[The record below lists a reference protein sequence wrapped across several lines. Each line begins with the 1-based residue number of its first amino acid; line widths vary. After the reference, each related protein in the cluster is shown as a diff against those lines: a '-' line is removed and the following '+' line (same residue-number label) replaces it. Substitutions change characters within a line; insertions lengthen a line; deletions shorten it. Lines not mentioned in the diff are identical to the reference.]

1 MDENSLELLP
11 KYIKEARELSILGGY
26 NKSLE
31 KYKLIFQIIE
41 ERMKEINNDDYLLK
55 KWKETKDKLKY
66 ECTLIIHIYQN
77 CKIFQKDE
85 IESEIKK
92 AEEEKYNNNILSRE
106 NKKIKKI
113 ENNSKRWEHFGGK
126 PPFSY
131 LKDKK
136 EEEDNIEISITQKM
150 RYNNNNYNQNYVV
163 SKNIN
168 NTQNA
173 NYYNNNNNY
182 KYNLNNKNNIYTE
195 NNNYNNVNYLN
206 GFYDDPDVW
215 TSPEEDPRFPYQK
228 TKSKNYSNNK
238 KPSIIHK
245 NTLDLGVVN
254 EKNLEKRRQNYERPW
269 AVPLP
274 PKPKDKEKNFK
285 SAKNIPR
292 KKNGKNYNNNNNK
305 DDKKLPKGPPKS
317 PFLLN
322 RYPEDEGFGPDTDLI
337 EMVERE
343 VVDLNPN
350 VSFDDIAE
358 LETAKRALTEAV
370 VLPLLMPD
378 FFVGLRRPWKGVL
391 LYGPP
396 GTGKTLLAKALAT
409 QGKTTFFNVSPT
421 TFASKW
427 KGESEKLVRIL
438 FEMARFYAPSTIFID
453 EVDSVGTKRTD
464 GENEASKKVLAEML
478 VQMDGISE
486 LNSGQNNNKVN
497 NGNEETKQKFVMV
510 LGATNMPWDL
520 DDALRRRFEKRI
532 YIPLPNKEG
541 REQMFRI
548 NFKGIK
554 LSNDVNIDTLVKKT
568 EGYSGHDI
576 SSVCREASL
585 MNMRRKLMNESGT
598 MDLIEMA
605 NKENFLNDLEAPVSQ
620 SDILSAIKNIS
631 KSVSNNDVKK
641 FEEWTYMF
649 SSK

>member
-1 MDENSLELLP
+1 MKENSVELLP
-11 KYIKEARELSILGGY
+11 KYIKDARELSVLGGY
-26 NKSLE
+26 RKSLE
-31 KYKLIFQIIE
+31 IYKKIFHIIE
-41 ERMKEINNDDYLLK
+41 ERMQEVKDDINLLE
-55 KWKETKDKLKY
+55 KWQEAKDKLKN
-66 ECTLIIHIYQN
+66 ECTLIFRIYQN
-77 CKIFQKDE
+77 CKIFQMDE
-85 IESEIKK
+85 VENNIKQ
-92 AEEEKYNNNILSRE
+92 AEEEKYNNNILLRDS
-106 NKKIKKI
+106 KKVKKK
-113 ENNSKRWEHFGGK
+113 ENSKRWEHFGGK

-136 EEEDNIEISITQKM
+136 AEEDDIELSIKQKFNYKSDDLAKNYVVNKYSYNSN
-150 RYNNNNYNQNYVV
+150 YNNNY
-163 SKNIN
+163 IN
-168 NTQNA
+168 
-173 NYYNNNNNY
+173 
-182 KYNLNNKNNIYTE
+182 TE
-195 NNNYNNVNYLN
+195 NTNYNNVNYLN

-228 TKSKNYSNNK
+228 SKSNHLINTKKR
-238 KPSIIHK
+238 PLTHK
-245 NTLDLGVVN
+245 NTVDLGVVN
-254 EKNLEKRRQNYERPW
+254 EKNVEKRRQNYERPW
-269 AVPLP
+269 AVPVTA
-274 PKPKDKEKNFK
+274 KPKDKEKNIK
-285 SAKNIPR
+285 SSKNVQR
-292 KKNGKNYNNNNNK
+292 KKNWNNK
-305 DDKKLPKGPPKS
+305 DNKKVNKGPPKS

-322 RYPEDEGFGPDTDLI
+322 RYPEDEGYGPDTDLI

-343 VVDLNPN
+343 VVDMNPN

-486 LNSGQNNNKVN
+486 LNSGKNENNDI
-497 NGNEETKQKFVMV
+497 NGTEEIKPKFVMV

-532 YIPLPNKEG
+532 YIPLPNKIG

-554 LSNDVNIDTLVKKT
+554 LSNDVDIDTLVQKT

-585 MNMRRKLMNESGT
+585 MNMRKKLMNENGT
-598 MDLIEMA
+598 MDILEMA
-605 NKENFLNDLEAPVSQ
+605 NNKENFLNDLEAPVSQ
-620 SDILSAIKNIS
+620 NDILIAIKNIS
-631 KSVSNNDVKK
+631 KSVSSNDVKK
-641 FEEWTYMF
+641 FEEWTKMF
-649 SSK
+649 ASK

>member
-1 MDENSLELLP
+1 M
-11 KYIKEARELSILGGY
+11 KKKE
-26 NKSLE
+26 
-31 KYKLIFQIIE
+31 
-41 ERMKEINNDDYLLK
+41 
-55 KWKETKDKLKY
+55 
-66 ECTLIIHIYQN
+66 
-77 CKIFQKDE
+77 
-85 IESEIKK
+85 
-92 AEEEKYNNNILSRE
+92 
-106 NKKIKKI
+106 
-113 ENNSKRWEHFGGK
+113 NSKRWEHFGGK

-136 EEEDNIEISITQKM
+136 EEEDNIEPSIKQKFNYKSENLNKNYVVDKPYYNSN
-150 RYNNNNYNQNYVV
+150 YNNNYYVNTEKTNY
-163 SKNIN
+163 
-168 NTQNA
+168 T
-173 NYYNNNNNY
+173 
-182 KYNLNNKNNIYTE
+182 
-195 NNNYNNVNYLN
+195 NVNYLD

-228 TKSKNYSNNK
+228 SKSNHIINTKKR
-238 KPSIIHK
+238 PITHK
-245 NTLDLGVVN
+245 NTVDLGVVN
-254 EKNLEKRRQNYERPW
+254 EKNVEKRRQNYERPW
-269 AVPLP
+269 AVPP
-274 PKPKDKEKNFK
+274 SAKPKDKEKNIK
-285 SAKNIPR
+285 SSKTLPR
-292 KKNGKNYNNNNNK
+292 KKNGNNK
-305 DDKKLPKGPPKS
+305 DNKKINKGPPKS

-322 RYPEDEGFGPDTDLI
+322 RYPEDEGYGPDTDLI

-343 VVDLNPN
+343 VVDMNPN

-486 LNSGQNNNKVN
+486 LNSGKKENNDI
-497 NGNEETKQKFVMV
+497 NGTEEIKPKFVMV

-532 YIPLPNKEG
+532 YIPLPNKVG
-541 REQMFRI
+541 REQMFHI
-548 NFKGIK
+548 NFKGIN
-554 LSNDVNIDTLVKKT
+554 LSNDVNIDTLVQKT

-585 MNMRRKLMNESGT
+585 MNMRKKLMNENGT
-598 MDLIEMA
+598 MDILQMA
-605 NKENFLNDLEAPVSQ
+605 NNKENFLSDLEAPVSQ
-620 SDILSAIKNIS
+620 NDILIAIKNIS
-631 KSVSNNDVKK
+631 KSVSSNDVKK
-641 FEEWTYMF
+641 FEDWTKMF
-649 SSK
+649 ASN

>member
-1 MDENSLELLP
+1 MKENSVELLP
-11 KYIKEARELSILGGY
+11 KYIKDARELSVLGGY
-26 NKSLE
+26 LKSLE
-31 KYKLIFQIIE
+31 TYKKIFQIIE
-41 ERMKEINNDDYLLK
+41 ERMQEVKGDINLLE
-55 KWKETKDKLKY
+55 KWKETKDKLKT
-66 ECTLIIHIYQN
+66 ECALVFRIYQN
-77 CKIFQKDE
+77 CKIFQMDE
-85 IESEIKK
+85 IESKIKQ
-92 AEEEKYNNNILSRE
+92 AEEEKYNNNILLRDS
-106 NKKIKKI
+106 KKIKKK
-113 ENNSKRWEHFGGK
+113 ENSNRWEHFGGK

-131 LKDKK
+131 LKERKAQ
-136 EEEDNIEISITQKM
+136 EDDIEVNITQKM
-150 RYNNNNYNQNYVV
+150 NYKKENVNYVV
-163 SKNIN
+163 NKP
-168 NTQNA
+168 
-173 NYYNNNNNY
+173 NYNFNY
-182 KYNLNNKNNIYTE
+182 HRTE
-195 NNNYNNVNYLN
+195 STNYNNVNYLN

-228 TKSKNYSNNK
+228 SKSKNITSNNNRK
-238 KPSIIHK
+238 RSMIQK
-245 NTLDLGVVN
+245 TTVDLGVVN

-269 AVPLP
+269 AVPASV
-274 PKPKDKEKNFK
+274 KPKDKEKNIK
-285 SAKNIPR
+285 SAKNIQR
-292 KKNGKNYNNNNNK
+292 KKNGNNK
-305 DDKKLPKGPPKS
+305 DNKKVNKGPPKS

-322 RYPEDEGFGPDTDLI
+322 RYPEDEGYGPDTDLI

-343 VVDLNPN
+343 VVDMNPN

-464 GENEASKKVLAEML
+464 GENEVSKRVLAEML

-486 LNSGQNNNKVN
+486 LNSGKNNNEI
-497 NGNEETKQKFVMV
+497 NGNGTEEIKPKFVMV

-532 YIPLPNKEG
+532 YIPLPNKVG
-541 REQMFRI
+541 REQMFHI
-548 NFKGIK
+548 NFKGIN
-554 LSNDVNIDTLVKKT
+554 LSNDVNIDTLVEKT

-585 MNMRRKLMNESGT
+585 MNMRKKLMNDNGT
-598 MDLIEMA
+598 MDILQVA
-605 NKENFLNDLEAPVSQ
+605 NDKESFLNDLEAPVSQ
-620 SDILSAIKNIS
+620 NDILNAIKNIS
-631 KSVSNNDVKK
+631 KSVSSNDVKK
-641 FEEWTYMF
+641 FEEWTKMF

>member
-1 MDENSLELLP
+1 MKENSVESLP
-11 KYIKEARELSILGGY
+11 KLIKDARELSVLGGY
-26 NKSLE
+26 HKSLE
-31 KYKLIFQIIE
+31 TYKKIFQIIE
-41 ERMKEINNDDYLLK
+41 ERMQEVKDDFNLSE
-55 KWKETKDKLKY
+55 KWQEAKDKLKY
-66 ECTLIIHIYQN
+66 ECTLIFKIYQN
-77 CKIFQKDE
+77 CKIFQMDE
-85 IESEIKK
+85 IENNIKQ
-92 AEEEKYNNNILSRE
+92 AEEEKYNNNILLRDS
-106 NKKIKKI
+106 KKVKKK
-113 ENNSKRWEHFGGK
+113 ENSKRWEHFGGK

-136 EEEDNIEISITQKM
+136 EEEDNIELSIKQKFNYKNENLNKNYVVDKPYYNSN
-150 RYNNNNYNQNYVV
+150 YNNNYYVNTEKTNY
-163 SKNIN
+163 
-168 NTQNA
+168 T
-173 NYYNNNNNY
+173 
-182 KYNLNNKNNIYTE
+182 
-195 NNNYNNVNYLN
+195 NVNYLD

-228 TKSKNYSNNK
+228 SKSNHIINTKKR
-238 KPSIIHK
+238 PITHK
-245 NTLDLGVVN
+245 NTVDLGVVN
-254 EKNLEKRRQNYERPW
+254 EKNVEKRRQNYERPW
-269 AVPLP
+269 AVPP
-274 PKPKDKEKNFK
+274 SAKPKDKEKNIK
-285 SAKNIPR
+285 SSKTLPR
-292 KKNGKNYNNNNNK
+292 KKNGNNK
-305 DDKKLPKGPPKS
+305 DNKKINKGPPKS

-322 RYPEDEGFGPDTDLI
+322 RYPEDEGYGPDTDLI

-343 VVDLNPN
+343 VVDMNPN

-486 LNSGQNNNKVN
+486 LNSGKKENNDI
-497 NGNEETKQKFVMV
+497 NGTEEIKPKFVMV
-510 LGATNMPWDL
+510 LAATNMPWDL

-532 YIPLPNKEG
+532 YIPLPNKVG
-541 REQMFRI
+541 REQMFHI

-554 LSNDVNIDTLVKKT
+554 LSNDVNIDTLVQKT

-585 MNMRRKLMNESGT
+585 MNMRKKLMNENGT
-598 MDLIEMA
+598 MDILQMA
-605 NKENFLNDLEAPVSQ
+605 NNKENFLSDLEAPVSQ
-620 SDILSAIKNIS
+620 NDILIAIKNIS
-631 KSVSNNDVKK
+631 KSVSSNDVKK
-641 FEEWTYMF
+641 FEDWTKMF
-649 SSK
+649 ASN

>member
-1 MDENSLELLP
+1 MKENSVESLP
-11 KYIKEARELSILGGY
+11 KLIKDARELSVLGGY
-26 NKSLE
+26 HKSLE
-31 KYKLIFQIIE
+31 TYKKIFQIIE
-41 ERMKEINNDDYLLK
+41 ERMQEVKDDFNLSE
-55 KWKETKDKLKY
+55 KWQEAKDKLKY
-66 ECTLIIHIYQN
+66 ECTLIFKIYQN
-77 CKIFQKDE
+77 CKIFQMDE
-85 IESEIKK
+85 IENNIKQ
-92 AEEEKYNNNILSRE
+92 AEEEKYNNNILLRDS
-106 NKKIKKI
+106 KKVKKK
-113 ENNSKRWEHFGGK
+113 ENSKRWEHFGGK

-136 EEEDNIEISITQKM
+136 EEEDNIELSIKQKFNYKNENLNKNYVVDKPYYNSN
-150 RYNNNNYNQNYVV
+150 YNNNYYVNTEKTNY
-163 SKNIN
+163 
-168 NTQNA
+168 T
-173 NYYNNNNNY
+173 
-182 KYNLNNKNNIYTE
+182 
-195 NNNYNNVNYLN
+195 NVNYLD

-228 TKSKNYSNNK
+228 SKSNHIINTKKR
-238 KPSIIHK
+238 PITHK
-245 NTLDLGVVN
+245 NTVDLGVVN
-254 EKNLEKRRQNYERPW
+254 EKNVEKRRQNYERPW
-269 AVPLP
+269 AVPP
-274 PKPKDKEKNFK
+274 SAKPKDKEKNIK
-285 SAKNIPR
+285 SSKTLPR
-292 KKNGKNYNNNNNK
+292 KKNGNNK
-305 DDKKLPKGPPKS
+305 DNKKINKGPPKS

-322 RYPEDEGFGPDTDLI
+322 RYPEDEGYGPDTDLI

-343 VVDLNPN
+343 VVDMNPN

-486 LNSGQNNNKVN
+486 LNSGKKENNDI
-497 NGNEETKQKFVMV
+497 NGTEEIKPKFVMV

-532 YIPLPNKEG
+532 YIPLPNKVG
-541 REQMFRI
+541 REQMFHI
-548 NFKGIK
+548 NFKGIN
-554 LSNDVNIDTLVKKT
+554 LSNDVNIDTLVQKT

-585 MNMRRKLMNESGT
+585 MNMRKKLMNENGT
-598 MDLIEMA
+598 MDILQMA
-605 NKENFLNDLEAPVSQ
+605 NNKENFLSDLEAPVSQ
-620 SDILSAIKNIS
+620 NDILIAIKNIS
-631 KSVSNNDVKK
+631 KSVSSNDVKK

>member
-1 MDENSLELLP
+1 MKENSVESLP
-11 KYIKEARELSILGGY
+11 KLIKDARELSVLGGY
-26 NKSLE
+26 HKSLE
-31 KYKLIFQIIE
+31 TYKKIFQIIE
-41 ERMKEINNDDYLLK
+41 ERMQEVKDDFNLSE
-55 KWKETKDKLKY
+55 KWQEAKDKLKY
-66 ECTLIIHIYQN
+66 ECTLIFKIYQN
-77 CKIFQKDE
+77 CKIFQMDE
-85 IESEIKK
+85 IENNIKQ
-92 AEEEKYNNNILSRE
+92 AEEEKYNNNILLRDS
-106 NKKIKKI
+106 KKVKKK
-113 ENNSKRWEHFGGK
+113 ENSKRWEHFGGK

-136 EEEDNIEISITQKM
+136 EEEDNIELSIKQKFNYKNENLNKNYVVDKPYYNSN
-150 RYNNNNYNQNYVV
+150 YNNNYYVNTEKTNY
-163 SKNIN
+163 
-168 NTQNA
+168 T
-173 NYYNNNNNY
+173 
-182 KYNLNNKNNIYTE
+182 
-195 NNNYNNVNYLN
+195 NVNYLD

-228 TKSKNYSNNK
+228 SKSNHIINTKKR
-238 KPSIIHK
+238 PITHK
-245 NTLDLGVVN
+245 NTVDLGVVN
-254 EKNLEKRRQNYERPW
+254 EKNVEKRRQNYERPW
-269 AVPLP
+269 AVPP
-274 PKPKDKEKNFK
+274 SAKPKDKEKNIK
-285 SAKNIPR
+285 SSKTLPR
-292 KKNGKNYNNNNNK
+292 KKNGNNK
-305 DDKKLPKGPPKS
+305 DNKKINKGPPKS

-322 RYPEDEGFGPDTDLI
+322 RYPEDEGYGPDTDLI

-343 VVDLNPN
+343 VVDMNPN

-486 LNSGQNNNKVN
+486 LNSGKKENNDI
-497 NGNEETKQKFVMV
+497 NGTEEIKPKFVMV

-520 DDALRRRFEKRI
+520 DDALRRKKKKRI
-532 YIPLPNKEG
+532 YIPLPNKVG
-541 REQMFRI
+541 REQMFHI
-548 NFKGIK
+548 NFKGIN
-554 LSNDVNIDTLVKKT
+554 LSNDVNIDTLVQKT

-585 MNMRRKLMNESGT
+585 MNMRKKLMNENGT
-598 MDLIEMA
+598 MDILQMA
-605 NKENFLNDLEAPVSQ
+605 NNKENFLSDLEAPVSQ
-620 SDILSAIKNIS
+620 NDILIAIKNIS
-631 KSVSNNDVKK
+631 KSVSSNDVKK
-641 FEEWTYMF
+641 FEDWTKMF
-649 SSK
+649 ASN

>member
-1 MDENSLELLP
+1 MKENSVESLP
-11 KYIKEARELSILGGY
+11 KLIKDARELSVLGGY
-26 NKSLE
+26 HKSLE
-31 KYKLIFQIIE
+31 TYKKIFQIIE
-41 ERMKEINNDDYLLK
+41 ERMQEVKDDFNLSE
-55 KWKETKDKLKY
+55 KWQEAKDKLKY
-66 ECTLIIHIYQN
+66 ECTLIFKIYQN
-77 CKIFQKDE
+77 CKIFQMDE
-85 IESEIKK
+85 IENNIKQ
-92 AEEEKYNNNILSRE
+92 AEEEKYNNNILLRDS
-106 NKKIKKI
+106 KKVKKK
-113 ENNSKRWEHFGGK
+113 ENSKRWEHFGGK
-126 PPFSY
+126 PPFSD

-136 EEEDNIEISITQKM
+136 EEEDNIELSIKQKFNYKSENLNKNYVVDKPYYNSN
-150 RYNNNNYNQNYVV
+150 YNNNYYVNTEKTNY
-163 SKNIN
+163 
-168 NTQNA
+168 T
-173 NYYNNNNNY
+173 
-182 KYNLNNKNNIYTE
+182 
-195 NNNYNNVNYLN
+195 NVNYLD

-228 TKSKNYSNNK
+228 SKSNHIINTKKR
-238 KPSIIHK
+238 PITHK
-245 NTLDLGVVN
+245 NTVDLGVVN
-254 EKNLEKRRQNYERPW
+254 EKNVEKRRQNYERPW
-269 AVPLP
+269 AVPP
-274 PKPKDKEKNFK
+274 SAKPKDKEKNIK
-285 SAKNIPR
+285 SSKTLPR
-292 KKNGKNYNNNNNK
+292 KKNGNNK
-305 DDKKLPKGPPKS
+305 DNKKINKGPPKS

-322 RYPEDEGFGPDTDLI
+322 RYPEDEGYGPDTDLI

-343 VVDLNPN
+343 VVDMNPN

-409 QGKTTFFNVSPT
+409 QGKTTFFIFSPT

-486 LNSGQNNNKVN
+486 LNSGKKENNDI
-497 NGNEETKQKFVMV
+497 NGTEEIKPKFVMV

-532 YIPLPNKEG
+532 YIPLPNKVG
-541 REQMFRI
+541 REQMFHI
-548 NFKGIK
+548 NFKGIN
-554 LSNDVNIDTLVKKT
+554 LSNDVNIDTLVQKT

-585 MNMRRKLMNESGT
+585 MNMRKKLMNENGT
-598 MDLIEMA
+598 MDILQMA
-605 NKENFLNDLEAPVSQ
+605 NNKENFLSDLEAPVSQ
-620 SDILSAIKNIS
+620 NDILIAIKNIS
-631 KSVSNNDVKK
+631 KSVSSNDVKK
-641 FEEWTYMF
+641 FEDWTKMF
-649 SSK
+649 ASN

>member
-1 MDENSLELLP
+1 MKENSVELLP
-11 KYIKEARELSILGGY
+11 KYIKEARELSVLGGY
-26 NKSLE
+26 HKSLE
-31 KYKLIFQIIE
+31 TYKKIFQIIE
-41 ERMKEINNDDYLLK
+41 ERMKEISYDNNLLE

-66 ECTLIIHIYQN
+66 ECTLIFRIYQN
-77 CKIFQKDE
+77 CKIFQMDE
-85 IESEIKK
+85 AESKIKK
-92 AEEEKYNNNILSRE
+92 AEEEKYNNNVLLRD
-106 NKKIKKI
+106 NKKIIKK
-113 ENNSKRWEHFGGK
+113 ENSKRWEHFGGK

-131 LKDKK
+131 LKEKK
-136 EEEDNIEISITQKM
+136 EEEDIEVTITQKM
-150 RYNNNNYNQNYVV
+150 SYNNNINHNQNYVV
-163 SKNIN
+163 KKPIYNSTN
-168 NTQNA
+168 Q
-173 NYYNNNNNY
+173 YYNKAY
-182 KYNLNNKNNIYTE
+182 STNIE
-195 NNNYNNVNYLN
+195 NNNYNNVNYLD

-228 TKSKNYSNNK
+228 MQNKNNINNK
-238 KPSIIHK
+238 KRPIIHK
-245 NTLDLGVVN
+245 NTYDLGVVN
-254 EKNLEKRRQNYERPW
+254 EKNVEKRRQNYERPW
-269 AVPLP
+269 ATPASI
-274 PKPKDKEKNFK
+274 KPKEKEKNFK
-285 SAKNIPR
+285 SNKNIPR
-292 KKNGKNYNNNNNK
+292 KKNGKNYNNK
-305 DDKKLPKGPPKS
+305 EDKIIKKGPPKS

-322 RYPEDEGFGPDTDLI
+322 RYPEDEGYGPDTDLI

-343 VVDLNPN
+343 VVDMNPN

-486 LNSGQNNNKVN
+486 LNSGEKDNQTK
-497 NGNEETKQKFVMV
+497 NGNGETKPKFVMV

-532 YIPLPNKEG
+532 YIPLPNKQG
-541 REQMFRI
+541 REQMFHI

-554 LSNDVNIDTLVKKT
+554 LSSDVNIDTLVQKT

-576 SSVCREASL
+576 SNVCREASM
-585 MNMRRKLMNESGT
+585 MNMRRKLMSENGT
-598 MDLIEMA
+598 MNLLKME
-605 NKENFLNDLEAPVSQ
+605 NKEHILNYLEAPVSQ
-620 SDILSAIKNIS
+620 SDILMAIKNIS
-631 KSVSNNDVKK
+631 KSVGGNDVKK
-641 FEEWTYMF
+641 FEEWTKMF

>member
-1 MDENSLELLP
+1 MKENSVELLP
-11 KYIKEARELSILGGY
+11 KYIKDARELSVLGGY
-26 NKSLE
+26 RKSLE
-31 KYKLIFQIIE
+31 IYKKIFHIIE
-41 ERMKEINNDDYLLK
+41 ERMQEVKDDINLLE
-55 KWKETKDKLKY
+55 KWQEAKDKLKY
-66 ECTLIIHIYQN
+66 ECTLIFKIYQN
-77 CKIFQKDE
+77 CKIFQMDE
-85 IESEIKK
+85 IENNIKQ
-92 AEEEKYNNNILSRE
+92 AEEEKYNNNILLRDS
-106 NKKIKKI
+106 KKVKKK
-113 ENNSKRWEHFGGK
+113 ENSKRWEHFGGK

-136 EEEDNIEISITQKM
+136 AEEDDIELSIKQKFNYKSDDLAKNYVVNKYSYNSN
-150 RYNNNNYNQNYVV
+150 YNNNY
-163 SKNIN
+163 IN
-168 NTQNA
+168 
-173 NYYNNNNNY
+173 
-182 KYNLNNKNNIYTE
+182 TE
-195 NNNYNNVNYLN
+195 NTNYNNVNYLN

-228 TKSKNYSNNK
+228 SKSNHLINTKKR
-238 KPSIIHK
+238 PLTHK
-245 NTLDLGVVN
+245 NTVDLGVVN
-254 EKNLEKRRQNYERPW
+254 EKNVEKRRQNYERPW
-269 AVPLP
+269 AVPP
-274 PKPKDKEKNFK
+274 SAKPKDKEKNIK
-285 SAKNIPR
+285 SSKTLPR
-292 KKNGKNYNNNNNK
+292 KKNGNNK
-305 DDKKLPKGPPKS
+305 DNKKINKGPPKS

-322 RYPEDEGFGPDTDLI
+322 RYPEDEGYGPDTDLI

-343 VVDLNPN
+343 VVDMNPN

-486 LNSGQNNNKVN
+486 LNSGKKENNDI
-497 NGNEETKQKFVMV
+497 NGTEEIKPKFVMV

-532 YIPLPNKEG
+532 YIPLPNKVG
-541 REQMFRI
+541 REQMFHI

-554 LSNDVNIDTLVKKT
+554 LSNDVNIDTLVQKT

-585 MNMRRKLMNESGT
+585 MNMRKKLMNENGT
-598 MDLIEMA
+598 MDILQMA
-605 NKENFLNDLEAPVSQ
+605 NNKENFLSDLEAPVSQ
-620 SDILSAIKNIS
+620 NDILIAIKNIS
-631 KSVSNNDVKK
+631 KSVSSNDVKK
-641 FEEWTYMF
+641 FEDWTKMF
-649 SSK
+649 ASN

>member
-1 MDENSLELLP
+1 MKENSVELLP
-11 KYIKEARELSILGGY
+11 KYIKEARELSVLGGY
-26 NKSLE
+26 HKSLE
-31 KYKLIFQIIE
+31 TYKKIFQIIE
-41 ERMKEINNDDYLLK
+41 ERMKEISYDNNLLE

-66 ECTLIIHIYQN
+66 ECTLIFRIYQN
-77 CKIFQKDE
+77 CKIFQMDE
-85 IESEIKK
+85 AESRIKK
-92 AEEEKYNNNILSRE
+92 AEEEKYNNNVLLRD
-106 NKKIKKI
+106 NKKIIKK
-113 ENNSKRWEHFGGK
+113 ENSKRWEHFGGK

-131 LKDKK
+131 LKEKK
-136 EEEDNIEISITQKM
+136 EEEDIEVTITQKM
-150 RYNNNNYNQNYVV
+150 SYNNNINHNQNYVV
-163 SKNIN
+163 KKPIYNSTN
-168 NTQNA
+168 Q
-173 NYYNNNNNY
+173 YYN
-182 KYNLNNKNNIYTE
+182 KAYNTNIE
-195 NNNYNNVNYLN
+195 NNNYNNVNYLD

-228 TKSKNYSNNK
+228 MQNKNNINNK
-238 KPSIIHK
+238 KRPIIHK
-245 NTLDLGVVN
+245 NTYDLGVVN
-254 EKNLEKRRQNYERPW
+254 EKNVEKRRQNYERPW
-269 AVPLP
+269 ATPASI
-274 PKPKDKEKNFK
+274 KPKEKEKNFK
-285 SAKNIPR
+285 SNKNIPR
-292 KKNGKNYNNNNNK
+292 KKNGKNYNNK
-305 DDKKLPKGPPKS
+305 DDKIIKKGPPKS

-322 RYPEDEGFGPDTDLI
+322 RYPEDEGYGPDTDLI

-343 VVDLNPN
+343 VVDMNPN

-486 LNSGQNNNKVN
+486 LNSGEKDNPTKND
-497 NGNEETKQKFVMV
+497 NGETKPKFVMV

-532 YIPLPNKEG
+532 YIPLPNKQG
-541 REQMFRI
+541 REQMFHI

-554 LSNDVNIDTLVKKT
+554 LSSDVNIDTLVQKT

-576 SSVCREASL
+576 SNVCREASM
-585 MNMRRKLMNESGT
+585 MNMRRKLMSENGT
-598 MDLIEMA
+598 MKLLKME
-605 NKENFLNDLEAPVSQ
+605 NKEHILNYLEAPVSQ
-620 SDILSAIKNIS
+620 SDILLAIKNIS
-631 KSVSNNDVKK
+631 KSVGGNDVKK
-641 FEEWTYMF
+641 FEEWTKMF